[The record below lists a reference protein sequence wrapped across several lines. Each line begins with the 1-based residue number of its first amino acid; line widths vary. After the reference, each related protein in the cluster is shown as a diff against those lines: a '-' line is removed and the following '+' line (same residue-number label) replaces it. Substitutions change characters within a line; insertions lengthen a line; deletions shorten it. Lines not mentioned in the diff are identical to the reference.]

1 VLEQQPMLLSTLPSS
16 RGQER
21 LALIAGLLLLVV
33 FLLAVPLAHVQLGPI
48 VAFIPV
54 VATVMFVNDTITSA
68 LLFAQFAV
76 LRSHALL
83 VLANGFLFT
92 GLLMIPQSTGS
103 FFISWHFGLPA
114 ITIAYA
120 LLKDSEPERLVAQ
133 SSVRIAILAS
143 TIGVISVA
151 IGLTWLVAFYH
162 DVLPPAMRDV
172 ARTSPLWNYA
182 VAPMTLVM
190 CVIAIAL
197 LWARRRSVLDL
208 WLLAV
213 SWAWLLASLL
223 LMLVGERFSVAW
235 YGNRVFA
242 ALSATFVLL
251 MLLWESTMMYA
262 RLARL
267 VIEQRREREQ
277 RLMSM
282 DAVAASIAHEV
293 NQPLGAIAM
302 DSAAGLRWLEKTPPD
317 LDEARAAFKRTTS
330 DSHRASKVIE
340 SVRAM
345 FRPSGHERVAL
356 AINESILEAVEHLR
370 ANLQAG
376 RISVQ
381 LELASRLPLVLGDK
395 GQLQQV
401 ILNIITNA
409 AEAMSQVSEQDR
421 VLRIRS
427 TELEEGGVQVSIA
440 DSGPGINP
448 IDLGRIF
455 DAFYTTKL
463 DGMGMGLAIS
473 RSIIDAHGGR
483 LSASA
488 GSPHGIIF
496 QFVLPVSPNLAI
508 GDAPSG

>member
-1 VLEQQPMLLSTLPSS
+1 VLEQQPMLLSTLPPS

-21 LALIAGLLLLVV
+21 LALIAGLLLLAA
-33 FLLAVPLAHVQLGPI
+33 FLLAVPFAHVQLGPI
-48 VAFIPV
+48 VAFVPI

-76 LRSHALL
+76 LRSYALL

-114 ITIAYA
+114 ITIIYA
-120 LLKDSEPERLVAQ
+120 LLKDAEPAKLVAQ
-133 SSVRIAILAS
+133 GSVRIAILAS
-143 TIGVISVA
+143 TIGVIGFA
-151 IGLTWLVAFYH
+151 IGLTWLVAVYH
-162 DVLPPAMRDV
+162 DVLPPALRDV
-172 ARTSPLWNYA
+172 VRTNPLWSYA
-182 VAPMTLVM
+182 VAPMTLLM
-190 CVIAIAL
+190 CVIAIVL
-197 LWARRRSVLDL
+197 LSARRRSVLDL

-213 SWAWLLASLL
+213 SCAWLLGSLL
-223 LMLVGERFSVAW
+223 LILIGERFSVAW

-251 MLLWESTMMYA
+251 VLLWESTMMYA

-302 DSAAGLRWLEKTPPD
+302 NSAAGLRWLEKTPPD
-317 LDEARAAFKRTTS
+317 LEEARAALQRMTS

-340 SVRAM
+340 SIRAM
-345 FRPSGHERVAL
+345 FRPSSRERVAL
-356 AINESILEAVEHLR
+356 SINESILEAIAHVR
-370 ANLQAG
+370 DNLQAE
-376 RISVQ
+376 RVSVQ
-381 LELASRLPLVLGDK
+381 LELASRLPPVLGDK

-421 VLRIRS
+421 VLCIRS
-427 TELEEGGVQVSIA
+427 AELEEGGVQVSIT
-440 DSGPGINP
+440 DSGPGIDP
-448 IDLGRIF
+448 KDLGRIF
-455 DAFYTTKL
+455 DAFYTTKR

-473 RSIIDAHGGR
+473 QSIIRAHGGL

-488 GSPHGIIF
+488 GDPRGTVF
-496 QFVLPVSPNLAI
+496 RFVLPGYPQS
-508 GDAPSG
+508 GDR